1 MPSGDLQS
9 HNVYHHHHL
18 PPCCQR
24 CLILQGHGVL
34 ALMPIYIVLVLPA
47 HCTPVEHHREHYSYS
62 PSRQSRKSTPHYQ
75 QQSVLSCLA
84 NRNSSS
90 IKPFQYYLVNHPL
103 PPSLPTEPTPRGLQP
118 HGTTC
123 YLVATGFVYLV

>member
-24 CLILQGHGVL
+24 CLILRGSGVL
-34 ALMPIYIVLVLPA
+34 ALMPIYIVLVLPT

-75 QQSVLSCLA
+75 RQSVLPCLA
-84 NRNSSS
+84 NKNSSS
-90 IKPFQYYLVNHPL
+90 ITPFQYYLVNHPL
-103 PPSLPTEPTPRGLQP
+103 SPSLPTEPTPRGLQT

-123 YLVATGFVYLV
+123 YLVATGFLYLV